1 MKIQCMGFLITN
13 GEHLNSNGYSKKS
26 LIDATGNPSK
36 SIMTLSLS
44 LSLSLSIT
52 GEITLLGILLLS
64 RKTTTGATN
73 YEENL
78 Y

>member
-1 MKIQCMGFLITN
+1 MDFLITN

-26 LIDATGNPSK
+26 LIDATGKPSK

-44 LSLSLSIT
+44 LSVSLSLSLSIT
-52 GEITLLGILLLS
+52 GKITLLGILLLS

-78 Y
+78 H